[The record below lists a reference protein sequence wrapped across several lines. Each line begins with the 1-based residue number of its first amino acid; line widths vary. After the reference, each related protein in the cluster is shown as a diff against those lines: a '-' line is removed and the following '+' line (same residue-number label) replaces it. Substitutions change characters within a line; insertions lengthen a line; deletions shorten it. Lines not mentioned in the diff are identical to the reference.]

1 VVEFNKQDPALNF
14 ARTVGEVSRGRVTF
28 KKFARE
34 IVWESEVWIA
44 EFPDHMIHF
53 NGDRFLGPYPTANR

>member
-1 VVEFNKQDPALNF
+1 MRPSLVDDFNQTA
-14 ARTVGEVSRGRVTF
+14 
-28 KKFARE
+28 E

-53 NGDRFLGPYPTANR
+53 NGDKFMGPYPNRGSPGVSSNKKTGGI